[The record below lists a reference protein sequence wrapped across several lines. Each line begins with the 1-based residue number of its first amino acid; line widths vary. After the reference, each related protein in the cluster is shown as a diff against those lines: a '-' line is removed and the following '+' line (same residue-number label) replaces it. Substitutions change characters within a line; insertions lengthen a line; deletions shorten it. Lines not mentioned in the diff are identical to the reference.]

1 MSRLPMQDPYVG
13 SSLVL
18 DDPVGIKRDE
28 QDFSSRESSPG
39 TYAGPVVEPLQVY
52 MRDVGQH
59 PLLTADQEKELASA
73 MCAGKEAETR
83 LDQNLDDDERDQLM
97 EVISTGRDAQEQ
109 LANCNLRLVVSQA
122 KRHTNQGLGFLDLIQ
137 EGNLGLMRAVEKFD
151 HTRGFKFS
159 TYATWWIRQ
168 AMSRALADHSRTIR
182 LPVHVVENL
191 KKLKRKSKDLR
202 SELGRDPSMLELA
215 LAMKVL
221 EPEIAELVPSYII
234 ETDAYHLEE
243 DEDVAHALSKAVEQ
257 IKYMHGLDTDPVSL
271 YSPIQHDEDS
281 FYLDLLEDESVPEP
295 SEIASHA
302 IMKEQ
307 LNGVLGDLEE
317 RERNVLLYRYGL
329 HDVDPQTLDRLGK
342 RLKITRERV
351 RQIEKEA
358 LRKLNEEGPR
368 EKLRDFVV

>member
-1 MSRLPMQDPYVG
+1 MSRNPVQNPYAG
-13 SSLVL
+13 SSLAL
-18 DDPVGIKRDE
+18 HEAVGYKGED
-28 QDFSSRESSPG
+28 QDR
-39 TYAGPVVEPLQVY
+39 GPVSGSFAGASVEPLQVY

-59 PLLTADQEKELASA
+59 PLLTADQEKDLASA
-73 MCAGKEAETR
+73 MCAGKEAEAR
-83 LDQNLDDDERDQLM
+83 LDLAQDEEERDLLM
-97 EVISTGRDAQEQ
+97 ETVLAGRDAQET

-191 KKLKRKSKDLR
+191 KKLKRKSKKLR

-215 LAMKVL
+215 MVMKVL
-221 EPEIAELVPSYII
+221 EPEIQELVPACIL
-234 ETDAYHLEE
+234 ETDAYHLVE
-243 DEDVAHALSKAVEQ
+243 DEDVAQALSKAVEQ
-257 IKYMHGLDTDPVSL
+257 IKYMLGLDTDPVSL

-307 LNGVLGDLEE
+307 LNGVLCDLEE

-358 LRKLNEEGPR
+358 LRKLKEEGPR

>member
-18 DDPVGIKRDE
+18 EDPMGTKGNE
-28 QDFSSRESSPG
+28 QDYLSRDSSPG
-39 TYAGPVVEPLQVY
+39 PYVSPVVEPLQVY

-73 MCAGKEAETR
+73 MCAGKEAEAR
-83 LDQNLDDDERDQLM
+83 LEQARDDDERDRLM
-97 EVISTGRDAQEQ
+97 GVISAGRDAQER

-202 SELGRDPSMLELA
+202 SELGRDPSMLEMA

-221 EPEIAELVPSYII
+221 EPEIVELVPAHIL
-234 ETDAYHLEE
+234 ETDAYHLVE
-243 DEDVAHALSKAVEQ
+243 DEDVAYALSKAVEQ
-257 IKYMHGLDTDPVSL
+257 IKYMLGLDTDPVSL

-307 LNGVLGDLEE
+307 LNGVLDDLEE

>member
-1 MSRLPMQDPYVG
+1 MSRNPVYNPYAG
-13 SSLVL
+13 SARSL
-18 DDPVGIKRDE
+18 DEPVGYMEEDQEFTARDH
-28 QDFSSRESSPG
+28 G
-39 TYAGPVVEPLQVY
+39 HGAYAGAAVEPLQVY
-52 MRDVGQH
+52 MREVGQH

-73 MCAGKEAETR
+73 MCAGKDAEAR
-83 LDQNLDDDERDQLM
+83 LGQVLDEDEADQLM
-97 EVISTGRDAQEQ
+97 ETMMAGRDAQER

-168 AMSRALADHSRTIR
+168 AMRRALADYSRTIR

-221 EPEIAELVPSYII
+221 EPKTAEHVSDDVLA
-234 ETDAYHLEE
+234 TDAYHLVE
-243 DEDVAHALSKAVEQ
+243 DEEVAHSLSKAVEQ
-257 IKYMHGLDTDPVSL
+257 IKYMLGLDTEPVSL
-271 YSPIQHDEDS
+271 YSPIQHDEDT
-281 FYLDLLEDESVPEP
+281 FYLDLLEDERAPEP

-307 LNGVLGDLEE
+307 LNGVLCDLEE

-329 HDVDPQTLDRLGK
+329 YDVDPQTLDRLGK
-342 RLKITRERV
+342 RFKITRERV
-351 RQIEKEA
+351 RQIERQA
-358 LRKLNEEGPR
+358 LLKLNEEGPR